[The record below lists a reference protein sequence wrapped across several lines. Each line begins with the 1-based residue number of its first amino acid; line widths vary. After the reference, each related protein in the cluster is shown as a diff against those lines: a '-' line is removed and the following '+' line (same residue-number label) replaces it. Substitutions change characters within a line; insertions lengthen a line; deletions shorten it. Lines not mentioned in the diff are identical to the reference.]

1 MLMLMLQQRVW
12 SHRTWRLS
20 LSVRTSLLLILTA
33 VLPLTIVTISSE
45 ALARPALV
53 AQSTSELETDAQTH
67 VELIEAYFIERLM
80 DVATLTNYAPIQGF
94 MAGNGALRTDALNGL
109 ITSLHRDANYQ
120 TWSLFDLQGHLLL
133 DYPTPPPAAKLQF
146 LHPGDRATSDR
157 FWGTIISPVFFD
169 PTNGT
174 AAIMLYTPVI
184 TATSKPLGFICAVFQ
199 LNNVWNILNS
209 EWGAN
214 GTGSYAF
221 ILDQNGVRIADTEPL
236 RLFSSIAPLPSANS
250 RDKAREAYYGTTIP
264 VLADSM
270 LARIQQST
278 QPPTAFQAVP
288 YGQHELFQVARY
300 PLLHVPWTYFVLSP
314 LSTVTVV
321 ADQQL
326 LTSSLIA
333 CLVLL
338 MAALAGLAIGQQLTS
353 PILRSVEYLRSNSRA
368 LNTLAEKQQSI
379 LKEQTWMVDSS
390 MVGLQEMQHQTET
403 TYREAQRLREISANL
418 TWYWNKTDVKDRQH
432 ALEQI
437 TTGMSHIEQAVRSQK
452 RVSQNLAIA
461 LKVTTQVTEQLA
473 VGAISATDAAKQLG
487 QVVDQLRLIV
497 GKRDSAS

>member
-1 MLMLMLQQRVW
+1 MLMLQLRVL
-12 SHRTWRLS
+12 SHRGWRLS

-33 VLPLTIVTISSE
+33 GLPLTIVTISSE

-94 MAGNGALRTDALNGL
+94 MAGNSTLRSDALNGL
-109 ITSLHRDANYQ
+109 ITSLHRDANYE
-120 TWSLFDLQGHLLL
+120 TWSLFDPQGHLLL
-133 DYPTPPPAAKLQF
+133 DYPTPPPSAKLLF
-146 LHPGDRATSDR
+146 LHSGDRQRLIASGVTS
-157 FWGTIISPVFFD
+157 ISPVFFD
-169 PTNGT
+169 QENGT
-174 AAIMLYTPVI
+174 AAIMLYAPVI
-184 TATSKPLGFICAVFQ
+184 TATSKPLGFLCAMFQ

-209 EWGAN
+209 ERGAN

-221 ILDQNGVRIADTEPL
+221 ILDQNGVRIADTEPT
-236 RLFSSIAPLPSANS
+236 RLFSSIAPLPSTDS
-250 RDKAREAYYGTTIP
+250 QSKARAAYYGTTIP
-264 VLADSM
+264 VLADST
-270 LARIQQST
+270 LAGIQQSA
-278 QPPTAFQAVP
+278 QPPTAFQMVP

-314 LSTVTVV
+314 LSIVTVV

-326 LTSSLIA
+326 LTSTLIA

-338 MAALAGLAIGQQLTS
+338 IAALAGLAIGQRLTN

-368 LNTLAEKQQSI
+368 LNTLAEKQQSVVN
-379 LKEQTWMVDSS
+379 EQTWMVDSS
-390 MVGLQEMQHQTET
+390 MIGLQEMQRQTEP
-403 TYREAQRLREISANL
+403 TYREAQRLREMSANL
-418 TWYWNKTDVKDRQH
+418 LWYWNMTDVEARQQ

-452 RVSQNLAIA
+452 KVSQNLAIA

-473 VGAISATDAAKQLG
+473 VGAVSATNAAKQLG

-497 GKRDSAS
+497 GQRDSTS

>member
-1 MLMLMLQQRVW
+1 
-12 SHRTWRLS
+12 
-20 LSVRTSLLLILTA
+20 
-33 VLPLTIVTISSE
+33 
-45 ALARPALV
+45 
-53 AQSTSELETDAQTH
+53 
-67 VELIEAYFIERLM
+67 
-80 DVATLTNYAPIQGF
+80 
-94 MAGNGALRTDALNGL
+94 MAGNSALEAEALNGL
-109 ITSLHRDANYQ
+109 ITSLHRDANYE

-146 LHPGDRATSDR
+146 LHSGDRQRLIASG
-157 FWGTIISPVFFD
+157 GTIISPVFFD

-174 AAIMLYTPVI
+174 AAIMFYTPVI
-184 TATSKPLGFICAVFQ
+184 TATARPLGFICAVFH

-209 EWGAN
+209 ERGAN

-221 ILDQNGVRIADTEPL
+221 ILDQNGVRIADTGPM

-250 RDKAREAYYGTTIP
+250 QDKAREAYYGTTIP
-264 VLADSM
+264 LLADST
-270 LARIQQST
+270 LTGIQQSA
-278 QPPTAFQAVP
+278 QPPTAFQMVP

-338 MAALAGLAIGQQLTS
+338 MAALAGLAIGRRLTS

-368 LNTLAEKQQSI
+368 LNTLAEKQQSVVN
-379 LKEQTWMVDSS
+379 EQTWIVDSS
-390 MVGLQEMQHQTET
+390 MVGLQEMQRQTEM

-418 TWYWNKTDVKDRQH
+418 ASYWNMTDIKDRQQ

-452 RVSQNLAIA
+452 RVSQNLAIV

-473 VGAISATDAAKQLG
+473 GGAVSATYAAKQLG

-497 GKRDSAS
+497 GKRDSGV